1 MDHCAPVLVT
11 SMLTTLM
18 NRIRCYLAFATKN
31 KLLADKLTPVF
42 KQIAE
47 QLLPYFC
54 TTVYDNH
61 ASLSK
66 VHHLVF
72 LLTDKVR
79 DSFYTGV
86 IRGCLD

>member
-18 NRIRCYLAFATKN
+18 SRIRCYLSFATKN

-42 KQIAE
+42 RQIAE
-47 QLLPYFC
+47 QLLPYYC
-54 TTVYDNH
+54 TTVSDNH
-61 ASLSK
+61 AHVNK

-72 LLTDKVR
+72 LLAQKVK
-79 DSFYTGV
+79 DSFYSGV